1 MLFSNTADISAHA
14 RRRERE
20 RERET
25 ETETDRQTDRHGQ
38 TDRRTQTDRGRCAML
53 FLTQP
58 ALPHE
63 PDVAQMPALSS
74 RSSSAVR
81 QRRLSVQICPA
92 SSPRHPRPLGPRQ
105 TDLSK
110 KA

>member
-1 MLFSNTADISAHA
+1 MLDAE
-14 RRRERE
+14 RERE
-20 RERET
+20 RERQ
-25 ETETDRQTDRHGQ
+25 TDRQTDRRADTHGQ
-38 TDRRTQTDRGRCAML
+38 TDSRTQTDRGRCAML

-63 PDVAQMPALSS
+63 PDAAQMPALSS

-92 SSPRHPRPLGPRQ
+92 SSPRTRVLWDPGN
-105 TDLSK
+105 
-110 KA
+110 